1 MLEVVWCAS
10 RESGIGWGDSPAG
23 DRNKSGR
30 TLFCLSLH
38 LRGLKE
44 GARMPREEKMEETV
58 TQRVKEIEGSLRAC
72 LFLES
77 SRVDKTIN
85 DQVL

>member
-1 MLEVVWCAS
+1 M
-10 RESGIGWGDSPAG
+10 
-23 DRNKSGR
+23 
-30 TLFCLSLH
+30 
-38 LRGLKE
+38 KE

-58 TQRVKEIEGSLRAC
+58 TQRVKEIEGSLRAY

>member
-1 MLEVVWCAS
+1 M
-10 RESGIGWGDSPAG
+10 
-23 DRNKSGR
+23 
-30 TLFCLSLH
+30 
-38 LRGLKE
+38 KE

-77 SRVDKTIN
+77 SRVAKTVI
-85 DQVL
+85 DQVLGFWGKVETRALELTVENSFMKGELKNWNRRIGKRTL